1 VSQRQRRYRTF
12 SQTCGSA
19 NANGEG
25 LNGSLRE
32 RLTIMSEIVS
42 EKIVNCCYLFIHA
55 SKQRAGAARF
65 EVFLTILFTLFYSLF
80 TILTIYSQ
88 TLSHDC
94 QIFLS
99 KNKEAHQ
106 N

>member
-1 VSQRQRRYRTF
+1 LFAINFDALLYF
-12 SQTCGSA
+12 
-19 NANGEG
+19 
-25 LNGSLRE
+25 LRE
-32 RLTIMSEIVS
+32 KLTIMSEVVS

-65 EVFLTILFTLFYSLF
+65 EAFLTILFTLFYSLL
-80 TILTIYSQ
+80 TILTIFSQ